1 MSYPNMSYCMFENTL
16 LAMKQILQAMGDGD
30 CFADMSAEEV
40 DAARDLVDA
49 CQDYIEGYED
59 LMEEI

>member
-16 LAMKQILQAMGDGD
+16 LAMKQILGAMEDGD
-30 CFADMSAEEV
+30 CFADMSTEEV

-49 CQDYIEGYED
+49 CRDYLEGYED